1 MAKKHHTQKRAAP
14 KPPLSGRIF
23 AYVRVSTQAQTVVEQ
38 QHQIERWAAARG
50 SVITESFIDAAVSA
64 LTPFRERPAGAALWA
79 ILRPGDAIV
88 AAWLDRMFRS
98 APDCLAV
105 TEALQAQ
112 GVRLYLLDTDNGTSD
127 VLSDTSLRMRLY
139 IGASFAEQESGRTG
153 RRIQVAKQGQR
164 ARGEYSGGIPPFGY
178 RREGDMLVRVP
189 ELQAAIARMKALRAE
204 GASLRAIAE
213 ALRSDGIAISH
224 VGVGNA
230 LQAAE
235 ATGQSA

>member
-127 VLSDTSLRMRLY
+127 VLSDTSLPDAALHWRELRRAGKRSDRAAY
-139 IGASFAEQESGRTG
+139 PGR
-153 RRIQVAKQGQR
+153 
-164 ARGEYSGGIPPFGY
+164 
-178 RREGDMLVRVP
+178 
-189 ELQAAIARMKALRAE
+189 QARAE
-204 GASLRAIAE
+204 SPWRI
-213 ALRSDGIAISH
+213 
-224 VGVGNA
+224 
-230 LQAAE
+230 
-235 ATGQSA
+235 